1 MHQSAPSPEALPTRI
16 LVFNTLAFALSF
28 AVWVI
33 FGPSSRAIAKE
44 LHLTL
49 GAAALLKSTPILV
62 GSLTRIPIGILT
74 DRLGARLVFPLLML
88 CGAAA
93 SVAISF
99 GSSYAQILG
108 GGAVLG
114 LIGATFAVG
123 VQSVSSWTPKA
134 KQGTALGIFGA
145 GNIGTAITTFGLP
158 LVIAAWGWRGGF
170 RLYAAGI
177 VCMAL
182 TYLAVVRNSARKG
195 AAPTFKTLIS
205 PLGQARTWR
214 FGLYY
219 MACFG
224 VFVAAAL
231 VLSDIYIDG
240 YHVKQTTAGYLVT
253 TFTFSASLIRI
264 LGGKLAD
271 RHGARKVVRWSLLAA
286 MAGLIPVTMGLPI
299 AAMVLAVLVAGLAM
313 GICMGASMKYVP
325 EYFPGSVGAV
335 GGIVGA
341 LGGVGGFLLPL
352 AGAQAK
358 ALFGSPFAAIV
369 PMVLV
374 MVAAALVQHVAVTQL
389 RAEEA
394 RKADSGNTT
403 PAGGQIRAA

>member
-1 MHQSAPSPEALPTRI
+1 MDESARSPEGLPTKI

-44 LHLTL
+44 LHLSLAT
-49 GAAALLKSTPILV
+49 AALLKSTPILV
-62 GSLTRIPIGILT
+62 GSLTRIPVGILT

-88 CGAAA
+88 FGATAA
-93 SVAISF
+93 FGISF
-99 GSSYAQILG
+99 GSSFAQILG

-177 VCMAL
+177 VCMAV
-182 TYLAVVRNSARKG
+182 TYLGIIRNAPRKG
-195 AAPTFKTLIS
+195 TAPTFKVLIS
-205 PLGQARTWR
+205 PLAQARTWR

-224 VFVAAAL
+224 VFVAATL
-231 VLSDIYIDG
+231 VLSDIYIDA
-240 YHVKQTTAGYLVT
+240 YKVKPTTAGYLVT

-271 RHGARKVVRWSLLAA
+271 RHGARKVVRLSLLAS
-286 MAGLIPVTMGLPI
+286 LIALLPVAMGLPI
-299 AAMVLAVLVAGLAM
+299 AGMVAAVLVAGLAM

-358 ALFGSPFAAIV
+358 ALVGSPFAAIA
-369 PMVLV
+369 PMVLII
-374 MVAAALVQHVAVTQL
+374 VAAMIVQYVAVAQI
-389 RAEEA
+389 RAEAA
-394 RKADSGNTT
+394 RKASLTNSSD
-403 PAGGQIRAA
+403 GQSQAA

>member
-1 MHQSAPSPEALPTRI
+1 MDQSRSSSEALPVGTLAI
-16 LVFNTLAFALSF
+16 NTLAFALSF

-33 FGPSSRAIAKE
+33 FGPSSRVIARE
-44 LHLTL
+44 LHLSLAT
-49 GAAALLKSTPILV
+49 AALLKSTPILV
-62 GSLTRIPIGILT
+62 GSVTRIPIGILT
-74 DRLGARLVFPLLML
+74 DRLGARLMFPLLML
-88 CGAAA
+88 CGAGAA
-93 SVAISF
+93 VAISF
-99 GSSYAQILG
+99 GSSFAQILG

-114 LIGATFAVG
+114 LVGATFAVG

-134 KQGTALGIFGA
+134 RQGTALGVFGA

-158 LVIAAWGWRGGF
+158 LLLAAWGWRVGF
-170 RLYAAGI
+170 RIYAGGIATMAILY
-177 VCMAL
+177 L
-182 TYLAVVRNSARKG
+182 TTIRNTARSG
-195 AAPTFKTLIS
+195 AAPSLRALIG

-224 VFVAAAL
+224 AFVAATL
-231 VLSDIYIDG
+231 VLGDLYIDA
-240 YHVKQTTAGYLVT
+240 YRVKPTTAGLLVT

-271 RHGARKVVRWSLLAA
+271 RHGARKVVRWSLLASMVA
-286 MAGLIPVTMGLPI
+286 LVPVTLGLPI

-358 ALFGSPFAAIV
+358 ALFGSPFAAIL

-389 RAEEA
+389 RIEA
-394 RKADSGNTT
+394 VRKAETT
-403 PAGGQIRAA
+403 TTTTADGQTRAA

>member
-1 MHQSAPSPEALPTRI
+1 MDETKETREGLPAKI
-16 LVFNTLAFALSF
+16 LAINTAAFALSF

-44 LHLTL
+44 LHLSLAT
-49 GAAALLKSTPILV
+49 AALLKSTPILV
-62 GSLTRIPIGILT
+62 GSVMRIPVGIVT

-93 SVAISF
+93 AMAVSF
-99 GSSYAQILG
+99 GSSYTQILG
-108 GGAVLG
+108 GGAILG
-114 LIGATFAVG
+114 LVGSTFAVG
-123 VQSVSSWTPKA
+123 VQSVSSWSPKS

-158 LVIAAWGWRGGF
+158 LILTAWGWRVGF
-170 RLYAAGI
+170 RLYAGGI

-182 TYLAVVRNSARKG
+182 AYAAFIRNAPRRG
-195 AAPTFKTLIS
+195 AQPTLRALMS
-205 PLGQARTWR
+205 PLRQARTWR

-224 VFVAAAL
+224 VFVGATL
-231 VLSDIYIDG
+231 VLSDLYIDA
-240 YHVKQTTAGYLVT
+240 YHVKATTAGYLVT
-253 TFTFSASLIRI
+253 TFTFSSSLIRI
-264 LGGKLAD
+264 YGGKLAD
-271 RHGARKVVRWSLLAA
+271 RHGARKVVRLSLLASLA
-286 MAGLIPVTMGLPI
+286 ALLPVAFGLPI
-299 AAMVLAVLVAGLAM
+299 AGMVAAVFAAALAL

-358 ALFGSPFAAIV
+358 ALLRTPFAAV
-369 PMVLV
+369 LPMVLLIG
-374 MVAAALVQHVAVTQL
+374 AAALVQFVAVAQANAL
-389 RAEEA
+389 AQ
-394 RKADSGNTT
+394 RKAGEKSSDGR
-403 PAGGQIRAA
+403 IRAA

>member
-1 MHQSAPSPEALPTRI
+1 MEDSARSSEGLPTRI

-33 FGPSSRAIAKE
+33 FGPSSRAIARE

-49 GAAALLKSTPILV
+49 ASAALLKSTPILV
-62 GSLTRIPIGILT
+62 GSVTRIPIGILT

-93 SVAISF
+93 GVAISF
-99 GSSYAQILG
+99 GSTYAQILG

-114 LIGATFAVG
+114 LIGSTFAVG

-134 KQGTALGIFGA
+134 RQGTALGIFGA

-158 LVIAAWGWRGGF
+158 LVIAAWGWRAGF
-170 RLYAAGI
+170 RLYGAGI
-177 VCMAL
+177 VCVAF
-182 TYLAVVRNSARKG
+182 TYLAIIRNAPRKG
-195 AAPTFKTLIS
+195 AAPTFRTLIS

-224 VFVAAAL
+224 VFVAATL
-231 VLSDIYIDG
+231 VLSDIYIDA
-240 YHVKQTTAGYLVT
+240 YHVKATTAGYLVT

-264 LGGKLAD
+264 VGGKLAD
-271 RHGARKVVRWSLLAA
+271 RHGARAVVRWSLLATLV
-286 MAGLIPVTMGLPI
+286 GLVPVTLGLPI

-358 ALFGSPFAAIV
+358 ALFGTPFAAIF
-369 PMVLV
+369 PMVLL
-374 MVAAALVQHVAVTQL
+374 VAAAATVQYVAVAQL
-389 RAEEA
+389 RAEAA
-394 RKADSGNTT
+394 RKASSTT
-403 PAGGQIRAA
+403 ADGQTRAA